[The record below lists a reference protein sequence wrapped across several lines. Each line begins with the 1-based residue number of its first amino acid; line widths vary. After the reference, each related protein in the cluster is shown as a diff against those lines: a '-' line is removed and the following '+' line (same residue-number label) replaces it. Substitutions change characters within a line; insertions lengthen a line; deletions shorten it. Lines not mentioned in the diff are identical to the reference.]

1 MRAYLTRAFG
11 EIMKFCVKIV
21 WLFFMLN
28 ASVLAQSK
36 AQTISFAAAP
46 AIAVGGTGKVS
57 ATASSG
63 LAVSYVSTTTGVCKI
78 NGNSVTG
85 IAAGI
90 CTITASQAGNAS
102 YSAAPSVKQNFNIAK
117 GQQAISF
124 GTAPTLSLNQSGA
137 VTVSSATGTIIA
149 TASSGLA
156 VSLST
161 ATPSVCSINGNSV
174 TAISI
179 GTCTINANQAGNAN
193 YNAAAQ
199 VAQSFKIATVTAATN
214 TPEIVQITPA
224 STTSITLAWLPT
236 AMSIP
241 ASQVSYAVYV
251 STSNPFKPSSANLKT
266 TVVGTAQATL
276 SGLSAATTYYVIV
289 IAKDNKG
296 KTIAGTKYAS
306 TSTFKVPIV
315 KNPAVAVNTSAAL
328 GLGISTQIGNILSFS
343 KTTGAKN
350 PPVNS
355 ILLSNDRDGYQLQKV
370 NKVSVSG
377 STINVTTSPAAL
389 SDALKQATVSN
400 RMQLFDVSSAKSN
413 ASVANKVQAQAL
425 IAANGSRTSQM
436 SWDNAYLTGQQT
448 DHAYQAPQL
457 VVKPNAAA
465 NQHQILMRQSASV
478 SEEVSFK
485 ATVDFT
491 PSLQSELSWSPTRG
505 ITSGKLIAS
514 GTLSVDLNAAYNFKA
529 AASYN
534 PTPVV
539 LSTKTYTSRYF
550 VGEVP
555 VYQVVTLTIT
565 SKITASASAAINA
578 VTDAKASQ
586 TVTVGANYNPAT
598 GQWVPV
604 LDSNGSK
611 TLTAQLNING
621 GVKAQVRL
629 IPEVKVTYY
638 KVVSGTLSVEPYLD
652 GTIQETQIS
661 SDPVLLAALAPNIME
676 PSQFDVNFGVQ
687 SNISVNMSALW
698 RDIKLLSPTTIATKN
713 YPLLSL
719 PSLQLQSIDSSTLK
733 IGQAQTLTLSIING
747 VNDNFN
753 PDSIQW
759 QVIPATAG
767 SITSQEC
774 KSYLIGYTCT
784 ASLTPQKA
792 GKINVLASGYG
803 NLGEVARQYAISTAS
818 LVGCQIGY
826 YGPAGGRIFY
836 CDDTGNHGMEAAP
849 ADVPGEKD
857 STSYRRIGFSW
868 GCWGYSNNNYFNT
881 LTYTTVVNTSTAIGT
896 GAANTAAIIA
906 ACGSGGGA
914 GNGNPYGYGT
924 VTNAAAAAKAYT
936 LNGFTDWYLPS
947 SDELSLLSNQHFIVD
962 GLDGNFYWSSS
973 EDGTVGLAW
982 YQDTYDGYQFYDGKS
997 STLSVRAV
1005 RAF

>member
-21 WLFFMLN
+21 WVFFILN

-46 AIAVGGTGKVS
+46 AIAVGGTGNVS

-63 LAVSYVSTTTGVCKI
+63 LTVSYVSTTNGVCKI
-78 NGNSVTG
+78 NGSSVTG

-90 CTITASQAGNAS
+90 CTVTASQAGNAS
-102 YSAAPSVKQNFNIAK
+102 YSAAPSVTQNFNIAK
-117 GQQAISF
+117 GQQIISF
-124 GTAPTLSLNQSGA
+124 GPAPTLSLDQSGA
-137 VTVSSATGTIIA
+137 VTVSLATGTVIA
-149 TASSGLA
+149 SASSGLV
-156 VSLST
+156 VSLSSS
-161 ATPSVCSINGNSV
+161 TPSVCSINGNSV
-174 TAISI
+174 TAINI
-179 GTCTINANQAGNAN
+179 GTCTINANQAGNVN

-199 VAQSFKIATVTAATN
+199 VAQSFSVTSVAAVKN
-214 TPEIVQITPA
+214 SPEIVQITPA
-224 STTSITLAWLPT
+224 STTTISLAWLPT
-236 AMSIP
+236 AMGIP
-241 ASQVSYAVYV
+241 ASQVRYAVYV
-251 STSNPFKPSSANLKT
+251 STSKQFKPGPTNLNT
-266 TVVGTAQATL
+266 TVVGKAQTTL
-276 SGLSAATTYYVIV
+276 SGLTAATTYYVLV

-296 KTIAGTKYAS
+296 KSIAGKSRVSAR
-306 TSTFKVPIV
+306 TFKVPVI
-315 KNPAVAVNTSAAL
+315 KNRAVALHTSAAL
-328 GLGISTQIGNILSFS
+328 GLGMATQNGNTLSFS
-343 KTTGAKN
+343 KTTGAAK

-355 ILLSNDRDGYQLQKV
+355 LLLSNDRDGYQLQKV

-425 IAANGSRTSQM
+425 IAADGSRTSQM

-539 LSTKTYTSRYF
+539 LSTKTYTSLYF

-586 TVTVGANYNPAT
+586 TVTVGVNYNPAS
-598 GQWVPV
+598 GQWEPV
-604 LDSNGSK
+604 LDSSSSQS
-611 TLTAQLNING
+611 LTAQLNING

-698 RDIKLLSPTTIATKN
+698 RHIKLLSPTTIATKT

-747 VNDNFN
+747 VNNNFN
-753 PDSIQW
+753 TDSIQW

-767 SITSQEC
+767 SITSQKC

-792 GKINVLASGYG
+792 SKFNVLASGYG
-803 NLGEVARQYAISTAS
+803 ILGEVARQYDIKSGT
-818 LVGCQIGY
+818 VGCSIGDK
-826 YGPAGGRIFY
+826 GPAGGIIFY
-836 CDDTGNHGMEAAP
+836 CDNTGQHGLEAAP
-849 ADVPGEKD
+849 ADVPGEKN
-857 STSYRRIGFSW
+857 SNGNGHIGFTW
-868 GCWGYSNNNYFNT
+868 GCWGWNGNDEY
-881 LTYTTVVNTSTAIGT
+881 LTWTTVGKTGEAIGT

-906 ACGSGGGA
+906 VCGSGGGA
-914 GNGNPYGYGT
+914 GNGNRYGNGT

-936 LNGFTDWYLPS
+936 LNGYSDWFLPS
-947 SDELSLLSNQHFIVD
+947 KEELNLLYQQKTGVGGFANT
-962 GLDGNFYWSSS
+962 FYWSSTEGAS
-973 EDGTVGLAW
+973 DLAW
-982 YQDTYDGYQFYDGKS
+982 TQGICGNKGA
-997 STLSVRAV
+997 TLSVRAV